1 MSHNRTILSAAILVA
16 LSANAHAEEV
26 TTFDEVV
33 VSATRTEQNIS
44 DVSSSIA
51 TVSAETIDNTMA
63 NNVKDALKY
72 TPGVTANG
80 SGRFGISGFNIRGM
94 DGSRVKVMI
103 DGVQQPAPY
112 NPGANEQRKYPNA
125 IEIDTLSTIE
135 VNKGPSSTLYG
146 SDALGGTV
154 LMRTKNPE
162 DVLKTDGN
170 EHAFAIK
177 TGYDSVDSSVKT
189 TGTWAMRKDKI
200 ETLLMLTYKDGEEY
214 QTHSD
219 GKDING
225 SDRGEAD
232 PADQAIGNLLA
243 KAFYQINDDH
253 RVGMTVEYYYHEYD
267 EKELSNEEYTIN
279 MGPGGTLIYK
289 DNFNEDTTERLR
301 VGFEH
306 EWQAN
311 NLVFDSLDW
320 KINLQ
325 QTETNSKNYDTTY
338 GTSAYVSG
346 RRLRERNAKDN
357 SVQLDAQ
364 FDKLVEFDSS
374 YHQVTYGMS
383 YLTNDFST
391 KNVDTKFD
399 LGTVAPGHTDMPDA
413 TQDQW
418 GIFAQDQIF
427 LLDDDLILTAGIR
440 YDSFKAKP
448 ETNDGFSTEYPDS
461 ESDAFTGKLGALYHF
476 NQNVS
481 TFAQIS
487 QGFKAPTVYD
497 LYYMYSQG
505 SVIDANPELK
515 AESSISYET
524 GLRLQSDAARV
535 ELVAFYNDY
544 SDFIAVKNLG
554 TIVGGPDD
562 GKDHSTKENLDKA
575 EIYGVELSSTL
586 LLDEAINAPKGMY
599 TKLSIAYAE
608 GRDKKTGDHLDSVAP
623 LTSNLGLG
631 YDAKS
636 AKFGGLVNVNMVARK
651 DDWADDDI
659 KDVAGYAVVDVTAYI
674 RPMKDVTI
682 RGGVF
687 NVLDAQYWLYD
698 DVSGYKEGNSGLDR
712 KAQAGVNLGVDLTW
726 EF

>member
-1 MSHNRTILSAAILVA
+1 MSHHRTILSAAILVA
-16 LSANAHAEEV
+16 LSTNAHAEEV

-51 TVSAETIDNTMA
+51 TVSSESIDNTMA

-94 DGSRVKVMI
+94 DDSRVKVMV

-125 IEIDTLSTIE
+125 IEVDTLSTIE

-162 DVLKTDGN
+162 DVLKTDGD
-170 EHAFAIK
+170 EHAFAVK

-189 TGTWAMRKDKI
+189 TGTWAMRKDKL
-200 ETLLMLTYKDGEEY
+200 ETLVMLTYKDGEEY

-219 GKDING
+219 GADIDG
-225 SDRGEAD
+225 KDRGAAN
-232 PADQAIGNLLA
+232 PGDQQVGNLLA
-243 KAFYQINDDH
+243 KAYYQINENH
-253 RVGMTVEYYYHEYD
+253 RVGATLEYYQNRYEED
-267 EKELSNEEYTIN
+267 ELSQNGVS
-279 MGPGGTLIYK
+279 MGPGFTYTENHNK
-289 DNFNEDTTERLR
+289 DKTERLR
-301 VGFEH
+301 IGLEH
-306 EWQAN
+306 EWTAN
-311 NLVFDSLDW
+311 MSGFDTLVW
-320 KINLQ
+320 KLNVQ
-325 QTETNSKNYDTTY
+325 QSESEYENFDTTPAM
-338 GTSAYVSG
+338 GKRMRV
-346 RRLRERNAKDN
+346 RNAQDN
-357 SVQLDAQ
+357 SIQFDAQ

-383 YLTNDFST
+383 FQTNDFST
-391 KNVDTKFD
+391 TNVDHKFD
-399 LGTVAPGHTDMPDA
+399 QGTVAPGHTDMPDA

-448 ETNDGFSTEYPDS
+448 ETNAGFSTVYPDS

-481 TFAQIS
+481 AFAQIS

-497 LYYMYSQG
+497 LYYVYERG
-505 SVIDANPELK
+505 SVIDANPDLK

-524 GLRLQSDAARV
+524 GLRLQSNAARI

-554 TIVGGPDD
+554 TIVGGPNN
-562 GKDHSTKENLDKA
+562 GKDHYTKENLDKA

-599 TKLSIAYAE
+599 SKLSIAYTE
-608 GRDKKTGDHLDSVAP
+608 GRDKKTGDHLDTVAP
-623 LTSNLGLG
+623 LTSNLGFG
-631 YDAKS
+631 YDARN
-636 AKFGGLVNVNMVARK
+636 AKFGGLINVNMVASK

-659 KDVAGYAVVDVTAYI
+659 KDVAGYAVVDVTAYV